1 MIMMPFFRMRG
12 RLLCCLLLLGNL
24 ASALGHPILQNPMWI
39 EFTEA
44 GLEVR
49 VDMSVREL
57 IVVQGLPQDS
67 DGSVDYDL
75 ALDLAPKHMPYL
87 LDHLSFRADGEP
99 LKGTIESIDPPKVIG
114 KGLEGPDRAHFNV
127 HVRYPF
133 AGRPRTVAVSHR
145 MCEEFPS
152 APGVPWDFSYAYRF
166 GPKGA
171 VPQLGA
177 LYRGKEVV
185 FSTGFGPVIGEAS
198 GAVERI
204 DVNPR
209 RGSDWMLLTVL
220 WAFLAGLG
228 SGVLPVR
235 LYQWAALA
243 WLASFLGMTLSGS
256 VLAHPLPAFLCG
268 AAAALLAMDLLYA
281 GGAGPSR
288 RGILVVCGAAA
299 FGAALAGIAPGEG
312 GKPWLATLLG
322 CALLAAGTGIFLQ
335 RKLRDDRPGLRAF
348 RQVLALAA
356 AGEALWIML
365 HLAGVTG
372 S

>member
-1 MIMMPFFRMRG
+1 MPARLFIIMI
-12 RLLCCLLLLGNL
+12 LLGIPGL
-24 ASALGHPILQNPMWI
+24 LRAHPILQNPMWI

-44 GLEVR
+44 GLDVR

-57 IVVQGLPQDS
+57 IVVQGLPQDT

-87 LDHLSFRADGEP
+87 LGHLSFKAAGQE
-99 LKGTIESIDPPKVIG
+99 LKGSVEKIDPPKVIG

-133 AGRPRTVAVSHR
+133 AGKPETVAVSHR

-166 GPKGA
+166 GPKGS

-185 FSTGFGPVIGEAS
+185 FTTGFGPGAEES
-198 GAVERI
+198 GGAVQRI

-209 RGSDWMLLTVL
+209 RGRDWMLLCGL

-235 LYQWAALA
+235 LYQLAALA

-256 VLAHPLPAFLCG
+256 VLAHPIPAFLCG
-268 AAAALLAMDLLYA
+268 AATALLAMDLLYA
-281 GGAGPSR
+281 GGAGSPR
-288 RGILVVCGAAA
+288 RGLLVVCGAAA
-299 FGAALAGIAPGEG
+299 CGASLAGIAPGEG
-312 GKPWLATLLG
+312 GKPWLATLL
-322 CALLAAGTGIFLQ
+322 ALALAAAGIGIVLQ
-335 RKLRDDRPGLRAF
+335 RSLRDDRPGLRAL

-365 HLAGVTG
+365 HLAGV
-372 S
+372 SR